1 MERFI
6 EIIQFTLQ
14 EFESDVLIRE
24 DEVIAVRK
32 LIFIKLNLDLPEH
45 LQEEGN
51 ENYDYEHLEGALDEY
66 QEI

>member
-1 MERFI
+1 
-6 EIIQFTLQ
+6 
-14 EFESDVLIRE
+14 LIRE